1 MASSAFHVTT
11 RDRGAMLRRWRAV
24 RGRGEIFARFARAR
38 IRVDVTARV
47 LGLGEIST
55 AASHETTQLV
65 GCQTQSESR
74 AKHVVL
80 LRLIASEWDCLP
92 GNAIADRGVLRLV
105 VKSGRGELVK
115 VTYDIFRRLPDGG
128 PIWIEAVQTL
138 EGARARLKYLLEA
151 QPGDYFV
158 YDLVQNK
165 IIEYAEYADSR
176 N

>member
-1 MASSAFHVTT
+1 M
-11 RDRGAMLRRWRAV
+11 
-24 RGRGEIFARFARAR
+24 
-38 IRVDVTARV
+38 
-47 LGLGEIST
+47 
-55 AASHETTQLV
+55 
-65 GCQTQSESR
+65 
-74 AKHVVL
+74 
-80 LRLIASEWDCLP
+80 
-92 GNAIADRGVLRLV
+92 
-105 VKSGRGELVK
+105 K

-138 EGARARLKYLLEA
+138 EGAKARLRYLLEA